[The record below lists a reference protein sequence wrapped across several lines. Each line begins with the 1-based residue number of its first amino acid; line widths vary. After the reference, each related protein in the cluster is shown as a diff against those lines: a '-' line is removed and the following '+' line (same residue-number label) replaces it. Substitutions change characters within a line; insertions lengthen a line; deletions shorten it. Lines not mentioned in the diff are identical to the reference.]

1 MSALS
6 DKAAWQYVPISSFL
20 TCREGKYKPE
30 SKEVCDLQRLSKI
43 DFSGQIHVSDK
54 PSKTDMIIVMPHD
67 LVISG
72 INVAK
77 GAIAVH
83 QGDKPIAA
91 TIHYSSYT
99 FDKTKIDIEYF
110 KRFLQSP
117 SFVETLQAQVKGGIK
132 TEIKPKQFL
141 PLMIHL
147 PELAVQKE
155 IAKHFQSFEQEL
167 SELSDESNQQDI
179 YIKKLRQA
187 ILQEAIEGKLT
198 ADWRANNPVIKG
210 DPNSDAQALLA
221 QIQVEKQR
229 LIAEGKIKK
238 DKPLAPI
245 NDAEKP
251 FELPEGWDWCRLGD
265 LVNPQRPL
273 TYGIV
278 KMGEVPKEDGVFAL
292 RCSDVKFRYIANDQI
307 RRVTHEISNEYQR
320 TVLFGKEILLNI
332 RGTLGGCAITDEM
345 HVGFNIAREVALIVL
360 VYDSMNEHV
369 MNVLTSPFFNK
380 SISDNL
386 RGSVYKGLNLNL
398 LNELLIPLAP
408 LQEQTVIVEKVQ
420 HLLAQVDA
428 LETELKNR
436 QVQTERLM
444 QAVLAEAFSPSL

>member
-251 FELPEGWDWCRLGD
+251 FELPEGWVWVRLGTVCNKITD
-265 LVNPQRPL
+265 GFHNTPKKLQRGEFLYISASHVKNGFIDWQNCDFVDEGNHYELSHKAYPQ
-273 TYGIV
+273 
-278 KMGEVPKEDGVFAL
+278 KGEV
-292 RCSDVKFRYIANDQI
+292 
-307 RRVTHEISNEYQR
+307 
-320 TVLFGKEILLNI
+320 
-332 RGTLGGCAITDEM
+332 
-345 HVGFNIAREVALIVL
+345 LIVNIGAGCG
-360 VYDSMNEHV
+360 VSAIIDVEYEFSFK
-369 MNVLTSPFFNK
+369 NVAILKFNQ
-380 SISDNL
+380 
-386 RGSVYKGLNLNL
+386 
-398 LNELLIPLAP
+398 ELLINQY
-408 LQEQTVIVEKVQ
+408 LQIYLQSQRGNIYSDLTKGGLQPFLSLKVLNNIFFPFPSVSEQKKIIEKVQ
-420 HLLAQVDA
+420 HLLTQVDA

-436 QVQTERLM
+436 QTQTEQLM

>member
-1 MSALS
+1 MS
-6 DKAAWQYVPISSFL
+6 DKVAWQFVPISSFL

-30 SKEVCDLQRLSKI
+30 TKEVCDLQRLSKI
-43 DFSGQIHVSDK
+43 DFSGQIHVSNK

-91 TIHYSSYT
+91 TIHYSAYT
-99 FDKTKIDIEYF
+99 FDETKIDIEYF

-117 SFVETLQAQVKGGIK
+117 IFVETLQAQVKGGIK

-147 PELAVQKE
+147 PELEVQKE
-155 IAKHFQSFEQEL
+155 VAQYFQSFEQEL
-167 SELSDESNQQDI
+167 FELSDELNQQDI

-198 ADWRANNPVIKG
+198 AGWRANNPVIKG
-210 DPNSDAQALLA
+210 DPNTDTQALLA

-229 LIAEGKIKK
+229 LIAEGKLKK
-238 DKPLAPI
+238 DKPLALI

-251 FELPEGWDWCRLGD
+251 FELPDGWIWVRLGTVCNKITD
-265 LVNPQRPL
+265 GFHNTPKKIKRGGFVYISATHVKNGFIDWQNCDFVDEVNHHELSLKAYPQ
-273 TYGIV
+273 
-278 KMGEVPKEDGVFAL
+278 KGEV
-292 RCSDVKFRYIANDQI
+292 
-307 RRVTHEISNEYQR
+307 
-320 TVLFGKEILLNI
+320 
-332 RGTLGGCAITDEM
+332 
-345 HVGFNIAREVALIVL
+345 LIVNIGAGCG
-360 VYDSMNEHV
+360 VSAIIDVEYEFSFK
-369 MNVLTSPFFNK
+369 NVAILKFNQELMVNQYLQIYLQSQRDNIYSDLTKGGLQPFLSLKVLNNIFFP
-380 SISDNL
+380 L
-386 RGSVYKGLNLNL
+386 PSVS
-398 LNELLIPLAP
+398 
-408 LQEQTVIVEKVQ
+408 EQKKIIEKVQ
-420 HLLAQVDA
+420 YLLAQVDA

-436 QVQTERLM
+436 QVQTEQLM
-444 QAVLAEAFSPSL
+444 QAVLTEAFSPSL